1 MKGIIQGEA
10 NNACKNCVL
19 ALYLPANFINLIEG
33 NFDQYKMHSLMNVKK
48 VGLWVIVATFVVAIA
63 GSLAGV
69 AIYRSFFEEPQK
81 QYVTVQEPEV
91 RPTFSRFT
99 EATDSPTSFVQAAKK
114 SLPAVVYIKS
124 RYALKRSD
132 NQSDFFSNPFKDFF
146 DEYENKSP
154 RGMASGSGVLISGDG
169 YIATNY
175 HVIEGADELEVTLF
189 DNRTLKAKVIGAD
202 PNTDLALIKIEGGDF
217 PNLNF
222 GNSDRVEIGEWV
234 LAVGNPM
241 DLTSTVTAG
250 IVSAKGRNINL
261 LEGDRG
267 TERGLTIESFIQT
280 DAAVNR
286 GNSGGA
292 LVNIY
297 GELVGINTAI
307 ASRTGSYAG
316 YSFAIPAT
324 LVKKV
329 MADLL
334 EYGEVKRGFLGVRI
348 QPITPQLADEYE
360 LEILKGAFITS
371 VNRNSGAY
379 EAGLKA
385 GDIITK
391 VEGVPVSSTS
401 ELQEIVSRYR
411 PGDAVDILVYRD
423 NSPRKIHIELK
434 GQLGESDVR
443 LARSLSTEVKGSTF
457 RLLTSE
463 EKAKFDIANGIIVED
478 AGYDL
483 RKGGVEE
490 DFVITELNGES
501 IRSIEQFEKLVEDSG
516 DYVTLK
522 GLYSKGRIA
531 SYSFSW

>member
-1 MKGIIQGEA
+1 
-10 NNACKNCVL
+10 
-19 ALYLPANFINLIEG
+19 
-33 NFDQYKMHSLMNVKK
+33 MNVKK
-48 VGLWVIVATFVVAIA
+48 AGLWIVAATFVVAIV
-63 GSLAGV
+63 GSLVGV
-69 AIYRSFFEEPQK
+69 AMYKSFFEEPQA
-81 QYVTVQEPEV
+81 QYLTVNEPEV

-99 EATDSPTSFVQAAKK
+99 ETKDSPTSFVLAAKK

-124 RYALKRSD
+124 RYALKRNT

-154 RGMASGSGVLISGDG
+154 RGMASGSGVLISSDG

-175 HVIEGADELEVTLF
+175 HVIEDADELEVTLF
-189 DNRTLKAKVIGAD
+189 DNRTLKATVVGAD
-202 PNTDLALIKIEGGDF
+202 PNTDLALIKVEGVSF
-217 PNLNF
+217 PNLSF
-222 GNSDRVEIGEWV
+222 GNSDDIEVGEWV

-267 TERGLTIESFIQT
+267 TDRGLTIESFIQT

-297 GELVGINTAI
+297 GELIGINTAI

-316 YSFAIPAT
+316 YSFAIPSS

-348 QPITPQLADEYE
+348 QPITPQLAEEYD
-360 LEILKGAFITS
+360 LEVLKGAFITS

-379 EAGLKA
+379 DAGLKA

-391 VEGVPVSSTS
+391 VDGVPVSSTS

-411 PGDAVDILVYRD
+411 PGDEINILVIRD
-423 NSPRKIHIELK
+423 NSPRKLQIELK
-434 GQLGESDVR
+434 GQLGESETR
-443 LARSLSTEVKGSTF
+443 LARKLSTEVKGSKF
-457 RLLTSE
+457 RILSPE
-463 EKAKFDIANGIIVED
+463 EKTSYDIENGILVED

-483 RKGGVEE
+483 RRGGVEE

-501 IRSIEQFEKLVEDSG
+501 ISTIEQLEKLVEDSG
-516 DYVTLK
+516 DYVTIK
-522 GLYSKGRIA
+522 GLYNKGRIA
-531 SYSFSW
+531 TYSFSW